1 MLSSFFCI
9 YFLSFFVVIQE
20 QNILHS
26 NHIIHYICIHLLVF
40 IAFVPAYVYLN
51 NIILDYTL
59 ISKFSE
65 DLLFYYDYKKDKVSR
80 KISKFI
86 SYKMGDTSCFPKIP
100 KNVLKNVCLYTCKL
114 HCCYSTCLVNSCMS
128 FLFYISSSYL
138 LGLWYILILFQTKVV
153 FCTVARSPYSLWRW
167 RQKGVW
173 VKKEGYEK
181 SDADDDTKHEDDER
195 IRTCE
200 KGRGNQ
206 FVETTKRSLMSASEK
221 TKNFYIHIH
230 NRHIW
235 ENESGESCCHTIRNS
250 DITYLPHYPHQLPPP
265 PLPFNRKNSEITS
278 HGKLLKIL
286 LTPFRSS
293 H

>member
-1 MLSSFFCI
+1 MQITLLLLYLSGQFMYELFVLHIFFIFAGFVI
-9 YFLSFFVVIQE
+9 YPYSIS
-20 QNILHS
+20 NKSSILHG
-26 NHIIHYICIHLLVF
+26 CTV
-40 IAFVPAYVYLN
+40 
-51 NIILDYTL
+51 T
-59 ISKFSE
+59 
-65 DLLFYYDYKKDKVSR
+65 LLFMKMTSKGSLGKKRRLWEKWCWWWYQAWRRWKDKNVWKR
-80 KISKFI
+80 K
-86 SYKMGDTSCFPKIP
+86 
-100 KNVLKNVCLYTCKL
+100 
-114 HCCYSTCLVNSCMS
+114 
-128 FLFYISSSYL
+128 
-138 LGLWYILILFQTKVV
+138 
-153 FCTVARSPYSLWRW
+153 
-167 RQKGVW
+167 
-173 VKKEGYEK
+173 
-181 SDADDDTKHEDDER
+181 
-195 IRTCE
+195 